1 MICKKCNSDKE
12 LNDFH
17 FRKDV
22 LKYRLECKLCFNLK
36 SKENYYKKRLDP
48 KFIEIERKRATE
60 KYYRLYSKALFK
72 RNKYGKNDSHKNKY
86 PEKYKAADSTKRIR
100 IKGFDCHHWNYNKE
114 YHKDIIYLTHKNH
127 LSSHRF
133 LIYDDEKLIYKTLD
147 NILLDTKEKHIEY
160 LISKNIK
167 F

>member
-1 MICKKCNSDKE
+1 MICKKCNIDKE

-36 SKENYYKKRLDP
+36 SKENYHKNRLDP
-48 KFIEIERKRATE
+48 IFIEIERKRAIE

-72 RNKYGKNDSHKNKY
+72 RNKYNINESHKIKY
-86 PEKYKAADSTKRIR
+86 PEKYKAADSTKKIR
-100 IKGFDCHHWNYNKE
+100 LNGFHCHHWNYNKL
-114 YHKDIIYLTHKNH
+114 YYKDIIYLTLTEHKKAH
-127 LSSHRF
+127 MF
-133 LIYDDEKLIYKTLD
+133 LIYDDQKMIYKTLD
-147 NILLDTKEKHIEY
+147 NISLDTKEKHIEY